1 MGGGT
6 SGLFFGTKGSRHE
19 YQYSLFPDRIR
30 KDVSERTEGTGNT
43 GLKNSGETESRSK
56 KQLITIKMVLK
67 KCLEYHAG
75 RISAQQLVD
84 WLSFVTSSPTFRM
97 EQRLRITIVNAIPSL
112 SSYLRHDDIIAF
124 DQVLTE
130 FENNLN
136 LLH

>member
-30 KDVSERTEGTGNT
+30 KDVSVSMEGTGNT
-43 GLKNSGETESRSK
+43 GLRNSGEAKSRSK
-56 KQLITIKMVLK
+56 KKLITIKMVLK
-67 KCLEYHAG
+67 KCLEYHDG
-75 RISAQQLVD
+75 RISAQKLVD
-84 WLSFVTSSPTFRM
+84 WLSFVTTSPTYRM
-97 EQRLRITIVNAIPSL
+97 EQRLRITIVNAIASL
-112 SSYLRHDDIIAF
+112 SSCLRHDNFLAF

-130 FENNLN
+130 FENHLN